1 MEDKLSSMMP
11 TTVTTIT
18 HYSSSLTVFSACIMS
33 SELLNFFRID
43 YIFLF
48 FDFATARGDSS
59 AAYLFA
65 GLANGQLAVFDS
77 CVIQVPFHTL

>member
-1 MEDKLSSMMP
+1 MMP

-18 HYSSSLTVFSACIMS
+18 HYSSSLIVFSACIMS
-33 SELLNFFRID
+33 SEQLNFFVSILS
-43 YIFLF
+43 FLF
-48 FDFATARGDSS
+48 YFARARGDSS

-65 GLANGQLAVFDS
+65 GLANGQLAVFDP